1 MGLFD
6 RVGNIAKGFVDIGL
20 GVGKFGIDVVHSG
33 YEIAQG
39 DFDDGFEILL
49 GSVQEDL
56 MGQTLSGAFG
66 PEGVVGSL
74 IGALPE
80 QVRSPGRQVVGPAF
94 EAWDWVMQEV
104 VDRPLGTVATML
116 SASINGRPDKIFDSS
131 AWASAWDINDKRTL
145 GQSVAAAIYR
155 IDPFDEA
162 EYAKIE
168 DDPLFDL
175 MSGFVDFVQ
184 EIYLDPV
191 ERFARGAK
199 NLATG
204 KTVVAVSKTGR
215 LLDKVEDFGD
225 AHVIGR
231 RTAHNRMGLELSPE
245 RVYVRGG
252 GKGWRSADAEGKL
265 IKSKGIF
272 PGKKTK
278 TLTREQRT
286 ARAMIAQ
293 PINSLRAQS
302 ALNLAWWQRAQSNMG
317 AFDNL
322 DVFEEVNLSEAKNG
336 RLQGLKDAIPRR
348 MAGKGKGM
356 PEQAFELIARGA
368 TPEARDLTFRAL
380 MGDMSVWDDV
390 GEFGDEIR
398 EMLGPDANGQ
408 TFYEKVRE
416 IRHLRKLDEEARAAE
431 KEAKKRER
439 DNARKRAAR
448 EAEEAGVITE
458 PNFVGKSAKYF
469 KSPVGG
475 GLLPFKMKVG
485 YRSDGNPSYQ
495 NLGEAIEDM
504 GPSGTGTHFPPTPE
518 EVNAWLEKTG
528 LDPDLHEVIWVT
540 ETPRAALNYAS
551 DNVSYSEIPGEYGQ
565 RVEVPDIDAGEIYIP
580 EGMTIEEVVQN
591 IENQPIDLTNAVP
604 IEADGFGG
612 FLYVRTKSGKSISET
627 SNLTDTGTLKG
638 TVEEA
643 GEETVEEAVKEPQV
657 IKVTKL
663 FVDDHLSRD
672 LPMPEIVK
680 ETKTHY
686 FIKAD
691 FSNEGFVDLFEDAK
705 FYADGDDFD
714 KGLRA
719 SARALAKKIDEVS
732 KETVE
737 EVVEEA
743 VTETPTPALVEE
755 AATIPETRTKPVE
768 DWADIQDVANA
779 TEAINTIITRTGVSL
794 AEAVRV
800 FLERHMTTRKQ
811 IRRIADSWDEEN
823 TLRRKTGGIVD
834 RRTLG
839 NSPFNTGEGYAG
851 RKEIGRLSPLGKRIL
866 KELFMLQEI
875 RDTLRVLKREGEIG
889 KVDEGVIDELIKQIG
904 DDTDQALA
912 YFRSRLTPGT
922 ETKLFR
928 TRWGPEIW
936 DPSLHGGSKVLAP
949 VTMLES
955 ESWKSFT
962 YKERARGI
970 PVGTT
975 EMGEFGV
982 GPLWGKS
989 PEALEV
995 GDSGFIPDMPVLDV
1009 LENEN
1014 LIGVIDWEDPNIRKE
1029 MVLKSEI
1036 FGELNGKKVVAVDTT
1051 NNVILVEVSRMEKG
1065 RYAPI
1070 WVELVVKADGTVE
1083 EIRRIKSY
1091 DHGLKKWESSF
1102 DWNEELQD
1110 YEKSRREGIYV
1121 GVEASDI
1128 PKLKEDMLAREQ
1140 AIALGEAIDD
1150 GSAVGLLHS
1159 AKSTGEPVEYELHS
1173 RMVHLPESSYEII
1186 EWRIVDE
1193 THLLG
1198 EEGVGEPVR
1207 LISYT
1212 AGKSVKGN
1220 ERIKVHPHVIDEGQ
1234 VVEVGMETFPPD
1246 VGTPALRRERE
1257 LTSTGR
1263 DQVRDL
1269 YEVDLDE
1276 FTGSELARG
1285 FGRSDVPQRTRRGEV
1300 VETVKV
1306 EGKGHMFVDTT
1317 LLEEMGFVVVDEFG
1331 DDLVGKSSKDL
1342 FNKLIRRNKD
1352 ETTSK
1357 GLRYDHPIRKKAV
1370 KDETG
1375 AVEDLSGEF
1384 TVEAEKVDEQF
1395 IDGTFDRKRD
1405 RTVRAHT
1412 NYVVRDREGRI
1423 VGKYNPVE
1431 PITGSSKRIELVTAK
1446 SMDYPIAIRVAK
1458 TQAGTYS
1465 VTLTEEHY
1473 VAVGRKSPGSKKIS
1487 GKTTKE
1493 VFDNVVAELHGFQMT
1508 DKFTAKGEVKPG
1520 YTPPTARLRGNVND
1534 SNKADAKAHL
1544 AAKGHL
1550 AGRLTIDDFVEEDG
1564 VFVLQDAEMK
1574 LGKEASVQIVDEDGV
1589 ITVIIDGEI
1598 IEKRSPLVRN
1608 EEGVL
1613 IREGRP
1619 ATVAD
1624 VETAARTVDQEAALL
1639 GQVAEPET
1647 TAITTMEQ
1655 AVQEVNNWW
1664 NDFEVSRATTSSEAQ
1679 LARQARID
1687 ELIDEVTE
1695 GHGKLHSV
1703 DWETLIDVDYT
1714 LKMNMPRKS
1723 SVFGTGNP
1731 ADTPSV
1737 AELLMDDPNFTN
1749 RLNIVA
1755 ELITENGGA
1764 EFARI
1769 VDAPIETIY
1778 SGQIIGY
1785 YESRMATLYARH
1797 RELRE
1802 AGESGLSYSELYQ
1815 RAKTSDPEKWAS
1827 EIVDDYRIPSTL
1839 SPLGFRTLRVFN
1851 QRLPH
1856 SLINWANTQGVTRQV
1871 ERVLEQ
1877 ASKVA
1882 FKIPANALK
1891 PEDLEKLVKAGRA
1904 FVVEGASTIEIKL
1917 IGLDEVVEF
1926 MGEISRIATDGGPVQ
1941 HDNLKNLFET
1951 KMDTLAER
1959 GDKLLKQLGVETEI
1973 SLQEAY
1979 KKSGDMKNN
1988 QLRTGKEVETGRGRR
2003 KPRSQMGVQEGASE
2017 APVGT
2022 GLADQAKGVQEGKLK
2037 RTVISGVDEN
2047 GEFFSINLNMSTH
2060 EVKQAS
2066 VVPRW
2071 DLLGKAVDDAIS
2083 ETGRSSLRR
2092 KGGKSKVQLIEEK
2105 YATKRAKIDDKY
2117 RGKIS
2122 REELDQRKKELKE
2135 LSAAE
2140 AEELSKLDS
2149 VSIAKEAQMSAAG
2162 AVNALAE
2169 GTMTVWRPLVL
2180 LTPKW
2185 GLRIQLDETLRR
2197 AADIGALSEL
2207 TNLIVNTRR
2216 WKNTLA
2222 ANGIEFDMKSMMDS
2236 LVVDATEIAGHG
2248 TGKKPA
2254 FREKYGRVYDPES
2267 IGDQMRMIQDNIE
2280 DFNKLHGTNYTVD
2293 NFHEYF
2299 GDKAAKE
2306 AREIAGKRKVYRPS
2320 AARFVIGAALLN
2332 PVVGAAWAGVHGIR
2346 RWQRLNNVA
2355 QLNTGMAIADQLMR
2369 EAKKLLREA
2378 IDEEDLVLQE
2388 IAKGMLSRAE
2398 NTEKFVQ
2405 ELLREATNRGTIKE
2419 QPKNTGR
2426 HATVDTDLIVNNV
2439 EKADALLENSGFGN
2453 LNVNGAIVRNAYGD
2467 DSAHREM
2474 IASENSASSSQMAA
2488 VKSRRNFHIKEFK
2501 KTASADWVTWRL
2513 GDEATDKAAFVDG
2526 WNRLIN
2532 RYQAIG
2538 NGFEGVFR
2546 IIWSDAPKVERVQRL
2561 AAELANSKDL
2571 RTRLNVLEINR
2582 FENAEEAYATAAS
2595 HIIEEFD
2602 QVVPRILV
2610 ESEGPTFA
2618 KLRARIQEGE
2628 PVVWKDVE
2636 DVLANPDVVKSLLG
2650 DIELMKEP
2658 SPKEY
2663 YLRMKGLDD
2672 DAFEFDD
2679 FLKANKISEEEFL
2692 KNPEKYLPEEM
2703 REGYTNELKVYRQ
2716 QQASIKQQNLIN
2728 IIRTSQE
2735 GRAFEAH
2742 RDFGV
2747 ANAPN
2752 HRTVDAGRIP
2762 GVNAKVNAWV
2772 EEMFDTLGTIPS
2784 DELSRH
2790 PYFRTKYERE
2800 VVRLVSKHIDKSGEV
2815 NLTQRQLQRIE
2826 ETARTKALG
2835 ETKDLLYDL
2844 AEESRFGEMTRLIFP
2859 FFNAWQEVL
2868 TRWGRLA
2875 TENPAFVAK
2884 TWRLYQAPWNFE
2896 AIGVTEI
2903 VDDEGTKYN
2912 VFRLPEYVSKIPKS
2926 LRPGVLGDITE
2937 QRNIRFSKEGLFSM
2951 LQSGIPGFGPLLT
2964 IPVREA
2970 VLADPSLEE
2979 TVSFMFPLGHPEG
2992 GLTQRMISGYLP
3004 AWQQNV
3010 VNWFW
3015 ETPTRERMVQSMAL
3029 QIYVEAEELG
3039 KPIDLSDEIAVNQW
3053 ISEANHRTEQFFI
3066 FRAATGLFSPTST
3079 TAVSPYYD
3087 LMKIAKDYQK
3097 KYGVREGDSRFLAE
3111 YGEDLFALTARMTRL
3126 NDGVAASAT
3135 SEKAREVVQ
3144 ELVEA
3149 HPAIGAYLT
3158 FSLGGSDEEYKF
3170 NQAAYRKQQQEQIS
3184 PADPRKRRERKTV
3197 FETLSDVEVELG
3209 WKKYDEVMGFV
3220 RKVQDDNLASGLPTS
3235 LNHSSLIWLRDWKNQ
3250 ELDMIREEHPQW
3262 GVALDNSGVKK
3273 NIVAYVDGFLD
3284 ALNDPHI
3291 QQRPSTR
3298 HLVRYFDM
3306 RGDIEEE
3313 LVRRK
3318 TEEDGSLDL
3327 SAKTNSD
3334 LLLYWEIEREKFG
3347 MIPEFSKI
3355 YDRYFARDMIPEES
3369 FVSVLKGSRL
3379 AA

>member
-398 EMLGPDANGQ
+398 EMLGPDDNGQ

-439 DNARKRAAR
+439 DNARKRDAR
-448 EAEEAGVITE
+448 KTE
-458 PNFVGKSAKYF
+458 KK
-469 KSPVGG
+469 
-475 GLLPFKMKVG
+475 
-485 YRSDGNPSYQ
+485 
-495 NLGEAIEDM
+495 
-504 GPSGTGTHFPPTPE
+504 
-518 EVNAWLEKTG
+518 
-528 LDPDLHEVIWVT
+528 
-540 ETPRAALNYAS
+540 ET
-551 DNVSYSEIPGEYGQ
+551 V
-565 RVEVPDIDAGEIYIP
+565 
-580 EGMTIEEVVQN
+580 EEVV
-591 IENQPIDLTNAVP
+591 
-604 IEADGFGG
+604 
-612 FLYVRTKSGKSISET
+612 
-627 SNLTDTGTLKG
+627 
-638 TVEEA
+638 
-643 GEETVEEAVKEPQV
+643 EETVEEAVKEPQV

-779 TEAINTIITRTGVSL
+779 TEAINTIITRTGISL

-834 RRTLG
+834 RGTLG

-1014 LIGVIDWEDPNIRKE
+1014 LIGVIERTEKHTE
-1029 MVLKSEI
+1029 MVLNSEI
-1036 FGELNGKKVVAVDTT
+1036 FGELNGRTVVDVDTT

-1065 RYAPI
+1065 RHAPI
-1070 WVELVVKADGTVE
+1070 WVELLVKADGTVE

-1091 DHGLKKWESSF
+1091 DHQKKWGTKF
-1102 DWNEELQD
+1102 
-1110 YEKSRREGIYV
+1110 RPM
-1121 GVEASDI
+1121 GVSDI

-1159 AKSTGEPVEYELHS
+1159 SKSTGEPVEYELHS

-1263 DQVRDL
+1263 DRVRDL

-1574 LGKEASVQIVDEDGV
+1574 LGKEASVQIVDEDGA

-1755 ELITENGGA
+1755 ELITENGGV

-1904 FVVEGASTIEIKL
+1904 FVVEGASSIEIKL

-2398 NTEKFVQ
+2398 DTEKFVQ

-2439 EKADALLENSGFGN
+2439 EKADALIENSGFGN
-2453 LNVNGAIVRNAYGD
+2453 LNINGAIVRNAYGD

-2663 YLRMKGLDD
+2663 YLRMRGLDD

-3220 RKVQDDNLASGLPTS
+3220 RKVQDENLASGLPTS